1 MKTKNQDSRSN
12 VDPSKTKVYL
22 LGSGIA
28 SLASAVYLIKDAK
41 VPGENIHIM
50 EQDNVTGGC
59 LDGSGEEEKGYVVRG
74 GRMHE
79 MHYVCYW
86 DLLSNISSLD
96 DPKVSI
102 TEESFAFNKKFVSN
116 AQARLLK
123 NGEIMDVSSF
133 GLSKSDQLDMLKLIF
148 SSEHTL
154 GNKRIEDW
162 FTQEFFS
169 TNFWLI
175 WTSMFAFQKWSSLA
189 EMRRYYIRFIH
200 LLPNFHKLGGIMRTK
215 YNQYDSVVIPT
226 ENWLRKHGVHFD
238 METQVIDIDF
248 DFASDEKTATVI
260 HYKNNKGE
268 EKEIVI
274 GKDNYVFITNGSI
287 AESSDI
293 GSMTAPP
300 KLKDKASSGSWT
312 LWERIAKKDPA
323 FGNPGVFSDQIELQK
338 WESFTV
344 TLKDPTFH
352 EHMENF
358 SGNTDG
364 TGGLVTMTDSN
375 WLMSIVIARQ
385 PHFANQPKEVKVF
398 WGYGLYPDRI
408 GNHIKKKMSEC
419 SGEEILQELF
429 YHLKI
434 TEKMQLIMD
443 AGKANCIPVMM
454 PFVDSLFM
462 PRELGDRPEVI
473 PKGSTNFAFLGQFAE
488 VPNDCVFTVEYS
500 VRCAQTAV
508 YSFFETDKK
517 VLPIYQGHH
526 DPEVLINATKA
537 LNR

>member
-1 MKTKNQDSRSN
+1 
-12 VDPSKTKVYL
+12 
-22 LGSGIA
+22 
-28 SLASAVYLIKDAK
+28 
-41 VPGENIHIM
+41 
-50 EQDNVTGGC
+50 
-59 LDGSGEEEKGYVVRG
+59 
-74 GRMHE
+74 
-79 MHYVCYW
+79 
-86 DLLSNISSLD
+86 
-96 DPKVSI
+96 
-102 TEESFAFNKKFVSN
+102 
-116 AQARLLK
+116 
-123 NGEIMDVSSF
+123 
-133 GLSKSDQLDMLKLIF
+133 
-148 SSEHTL
+148 
-154 GNKRIEDW
+154 
-162 FTQEFFS
+162 
-169 TNFWLI
+169 
-175 WTSMFAFQKWSSLA
+175 MFAFQKWSSLA

-215 YNQYDSVVIPT
+215 YNQYDSVALPI
-226 ENWLRKHGVHFD
+226 ENWLRKRGVHFD

-260 HYKNNKGE
+260 HYKNNKWE

-274 GKDNYVFITNGSI
+274 GKENYVYITNGSI

-312 LWERIAKKDPA
+312 LWEKIAKKDPA
-323 FGNPGVFSDQIELQK
+323 FGNPGVFSDQIDLQK

-385 PHFANQPKEVKVF
+385 PHFANQPKDVKVF
-398 WGYGLYPDRI
+398 WGYGL
-408 GNHIKKKMSEC
+408 
-419 SGEEILQELF
+419 
-429 YHLKI
+429 
-434 TEKMQLIMD
+434 MQPLMD

-473 PKGSTNFAFLGQFAE
+473 PNGSTNFAFLGQFAE
-488 VPNDCVFTVEYS
+488 VPNDC
-500 VRCAQTAV
+500 
-508 YSFFETDKK
+508 
-517 VLPIYQGHH
+517 GHH